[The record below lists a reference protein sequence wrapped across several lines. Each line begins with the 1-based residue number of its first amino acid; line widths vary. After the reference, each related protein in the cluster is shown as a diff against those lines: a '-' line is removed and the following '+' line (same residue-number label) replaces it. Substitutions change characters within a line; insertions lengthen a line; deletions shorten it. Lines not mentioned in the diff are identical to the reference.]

1 MEIGKKIKQRRNELG
16 ITQDNLADRINVARS
31 TISNWEIG
39 RNYPDIQTIV
49 LLSDEL
55 DISLDELLKGDKIV
69 VEKIAN
75 DTKVRKK
82 NKWLIGILSFIV
94 LMVSSVTIWMIL
106 GQPGRIHTLSDRE
119 QLESFTLEKTSSG
132 YALEVGIKDLPA
144 YRELSLYSLNGS
156 ENGSTVSLMLSTDLN
171 LLFDQNNEKIE
182 ISLENSFAPEADM
195 LELVDDQGNTFY
207 TIESPEN
214 N

>member
-16 ITQDNLADRINVARS
+16 ITQDNLAERINVARS

-55 DISLDELLKGDKIV
+55 DISLDELLKGDKVV
-69 VEKIAN
+69 VEKIAS

-82 NKWLIGILSFIV
+82 NKWVIAVLLFILILLG
-94 LMVSSVTIWMIL
+94 SVTIWMIA
-106 GQPGRIHTLSDRE
+106 GQPGRIHTISNRE
-119 QLESFTLEKTSSG
+119 QLESFSLDKTSNR
-132 YALEVGIKDLPA
+132 YTLEVGIKDLPA

-156 ENGSTVSLMLSTDLN
+156 ENGKTVSLMLSTDLN
-171 LLFDQNNEKIE
+171 LLFDQNNEKLE
-182 ISLENSFAPEADM
+182 ISWEDSFAPEADT
-195 LELVDDQGNTFY
+195 LELVDEQGNVFY
-207 TIESPEN
+207 TIEFPETN
-214 N
+214 